1 MVSAL
6 KALRIQLNYCFP
18 PFVLAFLAL
27 ALRGFMWELILCD
40 KYCLIRLLPFFIKNT
55 YIRAGVSKL
64 IYCCYALIM
73 IFSDSSIETK
83 FIYGTKIAINSTS
96 K

>member
-6 KALRIQLNYCFP
+6 KALRIQLNYSFH
-18 PFVLAFLAL
+18 PFVLALLPLAL
-27 ALRGFMWELILCD
+27 HGFMWELILWD
-40 KYCLIRLLPFFIKNT
+40 KYCLIRLPFFIKNT
-55 YIRAGVSKL
+55 YVRAGVSKL